1 MVKKL
6 RVFLLFFLVFFLS
19 FPVAFGK
26 NNGPFQVELLQN
38 GKASRS
44 LRLSNGD
51 LSMELSPVE
60 LKPAFSFPNR
70 MLVLKNKSNP
80 IELEYLVGNH
90 SVKEN
95 VNIEEYQ
102 KIERI
107 TFEVKLKNLTCKQEK
122 DKIGFYD
129 KHGKRKVY
137 INRPFMKD
145 MGDVNTDAVSFHL
158 RKVGKQLFVDLVP
171 YDDWLKDRSR
181 VFSVQVVLPVGF

>member
-1 MVKKL
+1 MVKKIL
-6 RVFLLFFLVFFLS
+6 LFVLLFFII
-19 FPVAFGK
+19 FPEAFAK
-26 NNGPFQVELLQN
+26 TNAPFQVELLQN

-51 LSMELSPVE
+51 LTMELQPVE
-60 LKPAFSFPNR
+60 VKPTVNFPNR
-70 MLVLKNKSNP
+70 MLVIRNKSNP
-80 IELEYLVGNH
+80 IDLEYVVGNH

-129 KHGKRKVY
+129 KQGKRRVY
-137 INRPFMKD
+137 INRPYMKD
-145 MGDVNTDAVSFHL
+145 MGDVNTDAVTYNL
-158 RKVGKQLFVDLVP
+158 RKVGNQLFVDLVP
-171 YDDWLKDRSR
+171 LDDWLKDRSR